1 MGGLLSTPAPQH
13 AHHTPQPA
21 SRLPPSMRTTHPS
34 QHHAC
39 PPACAPHTPA
49 CAPHTPACVTPA
61 PQHAHHTPQPAS
73 HLPPS
78 MRTTHPS
85 LHHACPPACPP
96 HPPSLQAIEEM
107 CASEFALVRLGW
119 SPRIT
124 FITSQKKH
132 NTRVFPA
139 DKVHVAADNV
149 LPGTVVEECCS
160 SQHNEFLLVSHAG
173 MLVGAGVSRGDAGGC
188 CCVMRDC

>member
-1 MGGLLSTPAPQH
+1 
-13 AHHTPQPA
+13 
-21 SRLPPSMRTTHPS
+21 
-34 QHHAC
+34 
-39 PPACAPHTPA
+39 
-49 CAPHTPACVTPA
+49 
-61 PQHAHHTPQPAS
+61 
-73 HLPPS
+73 
-78 MRTTHPS
+78 
-85 LHHACPPACPP
+85 
-96 HPPSLQAIEEM
+96 M